1 MLKALNLF
9 HAGVLEG
16 STIPRYIHEDSK
28 VDIASL
34 KSFTMPQGVIRRDHQ
49 VVQSGGYYLRSLSIL
64 YKTALGGQLKPES
77 DP

>member
-16 STIPRYIHEDSK
+16 STIPRYIDSK

-34 KSFTMPQGVIRRDHQ
+34 KSFTMRDHQ